1 MITYW
6 TRAIQ
11 RFYPFIVT
19 SESLFI
25 PIHRTIATSQC
36 LYSDRYYT
44 KKHEWVI
51 IEGNTAVVGISDF
64 AQDIQFFFSP
74 YIRNSIGDDSD
85 SCAAL
90 GDIVYAELP
99 EVGKVLHAGDS
110 VGALESVKAA
120 SDIYSPISGTVT
132 EKNIEVESSP
142 SLINKSAFDKGWL
155 YKLKVK
161 DANELKELMSE
172 TAYEAFKKIEEQ
184 EAAH

>member
-64 AQDIQFFFSP
+64 AQ
-74 YIRNSIGDDSD
+74 
-85 SCAAL
+85 AAL

-99 EVGKVLHAGDS
+99 EVGKELHAGDS